1 MPLSV
6 LCPGYLSCL
15 TLARPVVSEFHS
27 PDLSPS
33 RAFCSS
39 GRFPTPDG
47 FPSLL
52 PRTLAAQETKLKI
65 AEMKGCGSGLRLNP
79 KTQGCHRDTPS
90 LHLSFSLSVLLCF
103 VWASFSDGLS
113 PHGGKVPGSPQA
125 HTDLSA
131 LISGDSMHLVPAKG
145 QRVNSHGPPGHV
157 GSGDGVP

>member
-15 TLARPVVSEFHS
+15 TLSRPVVSELHS
-27 PDLSPS
+27 PDRSSS

-39 GRFPTPDG
+39 RFPTPDS

-52 PRTLAAQETKLKI
+52 PQTLAAQETKLKI
-65 AEMKGCGSGLRLNP
+65 AEMKGYGSGLRLNP
-79 KTQGCHRDTPS
+79 KSQGCYRDMPS
-90 LHLSFSLSVLLCF
+90 LHLSLSVSVLLCF
-103 VWASFSDGLS
+103 VWVSFSGGLS

-131 LISGDSMHLVPAKG
+131 LISGDSMHLVPVKG
-145 QRVNSHGPPGHV
+145 QGVNSHGPPGHV
-157 GSGDGVP
+157 RSGDGVH